1 MKDLFITKLTLEKV
15 RNLKR
20 VEIPL
25 SSSERKHLIFTGK
38 NGSGKT
44 TVLNWLAAV
53 LDQMAV
59 SVDHIK
65 DAEAF
70 KVEMNCTADE
80 FYSSF
85 QAGNFIIAYYTADRV
100 FTAEVPNHI
109 EKIELKNTYTTQ
121 ESPRKNFV
129 KYLLDLKMTEALA
142 ISSGKSDKARLIKA
156 WFNALEQLLQGLF
169 ENPQLKLN
177 FDEDTFRFYISE
189 PGKEYFDFN
198 TLSSGYAAIL
208 DIIVDLIMRMEKH
221 SGRKFRFDLPGIVL
235 IDEIETHLHLALQKK
250 VFSLLTTIFPNIQ
263 YIVSTHSP
271 FILNSCPNAVIYDLE
286 QKLLVTNGLS
296 DVPYDGI
303 VEGYFK
309 ADVLSDQ
316 LREKFERYKVL
327 TKKKTLTDDDFEEIS
342 NLEMFLDEI
351 PDYLALG
358 ISTEYQKIKLAFS
371 NREDIDG

>member
-70 KVEMNCTADE
+70 KVEMNCTTDE

-100 FTAEVPNHI
+100 FTAEVPDHI

-142 ISSGKSDKARLIKA
+142 ISSGKSDKACLIKA

-169 ENPQLKLN
+169 ENPQLN
-177 FDEDTFRFYISE
+177 
-189 PGKEYFDFN
+189 
-198 TLSSGYAAIL
+198 
-208 DIIVDLIMRMEKH
+208 
-221 SGRKFRFDLPGIVL
+221 
-235 IDEIETHLHLALQKK
+235 
-250 VFSLLTTIFPNIQ
+250 
-263 YIVSTHSP
+263 
-271 FILNSCPNAVIYDLE
+271 
-286 QKLLVTNGLS
+286 
-296 DVPYDGI
+296 
-303 VEGYFK
+303 
-309 ADVLSDQ
+309 
-316 LREKFERYKVL
+316 
-327 TKKKTLTDDDFEEIS
+327 
-342 NLEMFLDEI
+342 
-351 PDYLALG
+351 
-358 ISTEYQKIKLAFS
+358 
-371 NREDIDG
+371 